1 MKIEYTLDKRVN
13 QETGKSYDVMIL
25 KLPED
30 CTKEVYITKSEL
42 ALIKLAEK
50 DNNNSFPGF

>member
-1 MKIEYTLDKRVN
+1 MKIDYELDKRVN

-30 CTKEVYITKSEL
+30 CTKEVYITKAEL
-42 ALIKLAEK
+42 ALIKLNGK
-50 DNNNSFPGF
+50 DDKPTFPSF